1 MNLSLSC
8 CQSFFNYTGRI
19 QWATLQYATLPLIN
33 NILKAICVYPLSPL
47 YNTQEKFQL
56 QNDKNERK
64 WVEHGFQN
72 DKIDLWSCFVPLISK
87 YSTVFHHKLNLVF
100 KMGKNSYFLSK
111 ISSLFFRAMSS
122 IWNSVLNVQPIQS
135 FVKFKNSDRK
145 WLWWFLWI
153 TSKSKVR
160 VTWVYIME
168 KCKIISHIWTRDQI
182 FGQNYVQWWS
192 YERGLLTVKVI
203 FDEVQFQTKKSNS
216 QFGEYQFL
224 GLKFL
229 DLSLLNPF
237 EILSDVISSPK
248 PIASDKFDHFYNNG
262 E

>member
-87 YSTVFHHKLNLVF
+87 YSTVMHNIFTLFF
-100 KMGKNSYFLSK
+100 KMDEKAYFYQKFHLY
-111 ISSLFFRAMSS
+111 FFRALFPN
-122 IWNSVLNVQPIQS
+122 W
-135 FVKFKNSDRK
+135 
-145 WLWWFLWI
+145 
-153 TSKSKVR
+153 
-160 VTWVYIME
+160 E
-168 KCKIISHIWTRDQI
+168 H
-182 FGQNYVQWWS
+182 YVQH
-192 YERGLLTVKVI
+192 
-203 FDEVQFQTKKSNS
+203 F
-216 QFGEYQFL
+216 FGEFRYCTL
-224 GLKFL
+224 GATGVCH
-229 DLSLLNPF
+229 
-237 EILSDVISSPK
+237 SDPSRSIFKIFPSSDFNR
-248 PIASDKFDHFYNNG
+248 IFRWFTQ
-262 E
+262 